1 MIQRYKPILQGWW
14 LIETWDVL
22 KSNSLPSSGPS
33 VSINRNMRCIE
44 ITLPRFLSASGSMIN
59 INMRCIEMLISFA
72 MLKFAF
78 GLIETWDVL
87 KSKTM
92 ADMEVAT
99 KINRNMR
106 CIEMELNTPELPQDE
121 TINRNMRCIEI
132 RNGSGRAE
140 SGNMIHRNMR
150 CIEIRRWALP
160 WCCQRRLIE
169 TWDVLKYTVLL
180 PDLIQRERL
189 IETWDVLKFKA
200 AALLRCVVPD

>member
-1 MIQRYKPILQGWW
+1 MYWNRNISNAAFRLSR

-22 KSNSLPSSGPS
+22 KSLVNLAK
-33 VSINRNMRCIE
+33 VE
-44 ITLPRFLSASGSMIN
+44 VA
-59 INMRCIEMLISFA
+59 
-72 MLKFAF
+72 

-87 KSKTM
+87 KFLKYFGIIIY
-92 ADMEVAT
+92 A
-99 KINRNMR
+99 IRL
-106 CIEMELNTPELPQDE
+106 IETWDVLKYCVVCPKVIGNQ
-121 TINRNMRCIEI
+121 INRNMRCIEI

-140 SGNMIHRNMR
+140 SGNMINRNMR
-150 CIEIRRWALP
+150 CIEIRQWALP

-200 AALLRCVVPD
+200 AALLRRVVPD

>member
-59 INMRCIEMLISFA
+59 
-72 MLKFAF
+72 
-78 GLIETWDVL
+78 
-87 KSKTM
+87 
-92 ADMEVAT
+92 
-99 KINRNMR
+99 RNMR

-140 SGNMIHRNMR
+140 SGNMINRNMR

-160 WCCQRRLIE
+160 WCCQRQLIE

>member
-1 MIQRYKPILQGWW
+1 MYWNPIHCLHPVHQFR

-22 KSNSLPSSGPS
+22 KSHCPDFYQHP
-33 VSINRNMRCIE
+33 VQW
-44 ITLPRFLSASGSMIN
+44 
-59 INMRCIEMLISFA
+59 
-72 MLKFAF
+72 
-78 GLIETWDVL
+78 LIETWDVL

-140 SGNMIHRNMR
+140 SGNMINRNMR

-189 IETWDVLKFKA
+189 IETWDVLKFFRGLDKA
-200 AALLRCVVPD
+200 QKTKD